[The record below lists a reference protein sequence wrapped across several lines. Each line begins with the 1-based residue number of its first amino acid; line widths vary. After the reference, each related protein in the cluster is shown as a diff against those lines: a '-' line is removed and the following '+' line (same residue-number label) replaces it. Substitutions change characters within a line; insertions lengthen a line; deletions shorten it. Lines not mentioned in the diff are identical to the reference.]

1 MGGGFESRRLRCG
14 WCRATVLLTPEAW
27 VRFLA
32 SPCERFMV
40 DKVALGQVYFRI
52 LRFAPVIIIPL
63 MFPILLSIPDG
74 TVL

>member
-1 MGGGFESRRLRCG
+1 VSQAL
-14 WCRATVLLTPEAW
+14 AAVLLTPEAW

-40 DKVALGQVYFRI
+40 NKVALGQVYFRI
-52 LRFAPVIIIPL
+52 LRFVPVIIIPL
-63 MFPILLSIPDG
+63 MLPILSITDG